1 MLLSHDQ
8 LLHGLRA
15 SAEPS
20 RLRLLSVLA
29 LGEFTVSE
37 LTQLLGQSQPRVS
50 RHLRLLAEGGLLER
64 FREQHWVYHRLPSD
78 GAGATLARALLALLD
93 PDDPQRAIDRERA
106 TEILGART
114 AGEDRA
120 DQADDTETRADLAAA
135 VARELGEGGRE
146 SLAYSGPAPAEMLAA
161 FGSRARRAI
170 GVSTARHEV
179 QRARARLHSH
189 GYAHCVLKHGDLA
202 TVAMPAES
210 HEVVV
215 LDRMLG
221 VAPARAARLSAA
233 ARMLAPGGTLVVIED
248 YDALAQST
256 PAANP
261 PAANPLAALR
271 GWIAD
276 AGLACARLR
285 PVDAGQAHV
294 LVAVATAPGDERAA

>member
-15 SAEPS
+15 TAEPS

-64 FREQHWVYHRLPSD
+64 FREQHWVYHRLPGD
-78 GAGATLARALLALLD
+78 GPGAALARSLLALLD
-93 PDDPQRAIDRERA
+93 PDDAQTTLDRERA
-106 TEILGART
+106 AAILAART
-114 AGEDRA
+114 VGDDDAGTGDA
-120 DQADDTETRADLAAA
+120 AETREELAAA
-135 VARELGEGGRE
+135 VARELGEAGRD
-146 SLAYSGPAPAEMLAA
+146 SLAYAGPAPAEMLAA
-161 FGSRARRAI
+161 FGSKARRAI
-170 GVSTARHEV
+170 GVSDARHEV
-179 QRARARLHSH
+179 QRARARLHGR

-202 TVAMPAES
+202 TVALPTGS
-210 HEVVV
+210 HDVVV
-215 LDRMLG
+215 LDRVLG
-221 VAPARAARLSAA
+221 DASARAGRLSAA
-233 ARMLAPGGTLVVIED
+233 ARVLAPGGTLVVIED
-248 YDALAQST
+248 YDALAQSS
-256 PAANP
+256 

-294 LVAVATAPGDERAA
+294 LVAVATAPGAERAA

>member
-1 MLLSHDQ
+1 MQLSYDQ
-8 LLHGLRA
+8 LLHGLKA
-15 SAEPS
+15 SADPS

-64 FREQHWVYHRLPSD
+64 FREQHWVYHRLPAD
-78 GAGATLARALLALLD
+78 GAGAALARALLALLD
-93 PDDPQRAIDRERA
+93 PDDAQRAIDRERA
-106 TEILGART
+106 AAILASRT
-114 AGEDRA
+114 AG
-120 DQADDTETRADLAAA
+120 DDVAAPGDDAETRAELAAA
-135 VARELGEGGRE
+135 VARELGEVGRE
-146 SLAYSGPAPAEMLAA
+146 SLAYTGPAPAEMLAA

-170 GVSTARHEV
+170 GVSEARHEV
-179 QRARARLHSH
+179 QRARARLHGR
-189 GYAHCVLKHGDLA
+189 GYAHCVLKQGDLT
-202 TVAMPAES
+202 TVAVPAHA
-210 HEVVV
+210 HEAVV

-221 VAPARAARLSAA
+221 DAQARAGRLSAA

-248 YDALAQST
+248 YDALAQAT
-256 PAANP
+256 

-276 AGLACARLR
+276 AGLACVRLR

-294 LVAVATAPGDERAA
+294 LVAVATAPGAERAA

>member
-1 MLLSHDQ
+1 MQLSHDQ
-8 LLHGLRA
+8 LLHGLKA
-15 SAEPS
+15 SADPS

-64 FREQHWVYHRLPSD
+64 FREQHWVYHRLPAD
-78 GAGATLARALLALLD
+78 GAGAALARALLALLD
-93 PDDPQRAIDRERA
+93 PGDAQRAIDRERA
-106 TEILGART
+106 AAILASRT
-114 AGEDRA
+114 AG
-120 DQADDTETRADLAAA
+120 DDVAAPGDDAETRVELAAA
-135 VARELGEGGRE
+135 VARELGEGGRD

-170 GVSTARHEV
+170 GVSEARHEV
-179 QRARARLHSH
+179 QRARARLHGR
-189 GYAHCVLKHGDLA
+189 GYAHCVLKQGDLA
-202 TVAMPAES
+202 TVAMPAHA
-210 HEVVV
+210 HEAVV

-221 VAPARAARLSAA
+221 DAQARAGRLSAA

-248 YDALAQST
+248 YDALAQAT
-256 PAANP
+256 

-276 AGLACARLR
+276 AGLACVRLR

-294 LVAVATAPGDERAA
+294 LVAVATAPGAERAA

>member
-1 MLLSHDQ
+1 MLLSHEQ
-8 LLHGLRA
+8 LLHGLKA

-64 FREQHWVYHRLPSD
+64 FREQHWVYHRLPAD
-78 GAGATLARALLALLD
+78 GAGAALARALLAMLD

-106 TEILGART
+106 TAILGSRA
-114 AGEDRA
+114 AGEDGA
-120 DQADDTETRADLAAA
+120 ASADDAETRTDLAAA
-135 VARELGEGGRE
+135 VARELGEGGRD
-146 SLAYSGPAPAEMLAA
+146 SLAYAGPAPAEMLAA

-170 GVSTARHEV
+170 GFSAARHEV
-179 QRARARLHSH
+179 QRARARLHGR

-202 TVAMPAES
+202 TVPVPAAS

-215 LDRMLG
+215 LDRML
-221 VAPARAARLSAA
+221 VDAAARAGRLSAA

-248 YDALAQST
+248 YDALAQAT
-256 PAANP
+256 

-271 GWIAD
+271 SWIAD

-285 PVDAGQAHV
+285 PVDAGHAHV
-294 LVAVATAPGDERAA
+294 LVAVATAPGAERAA